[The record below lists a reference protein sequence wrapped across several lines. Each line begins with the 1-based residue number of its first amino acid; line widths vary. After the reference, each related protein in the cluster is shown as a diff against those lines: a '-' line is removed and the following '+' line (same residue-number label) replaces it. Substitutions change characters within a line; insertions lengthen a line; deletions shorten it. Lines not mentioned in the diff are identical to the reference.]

1 MPVLVHSLLA
11 ALAVCLLAPPA
22 RAEPVEL
29 AVLSYNTHGLAAW
42 VAGDDPEARFPEIS
56 RRLNGYDVALIQE
69 DWEYHELLR
78 KHAVHRVIERG
89 NSAQL
94 LMGVIPLK
102 NGSGLT
108 SLVRLEPDAVT
119 RVVREPYDICSGW
132 LSGANDCLATKGFL
146 LVRLRLAPGVEV
158 DVVQTHMDAG
168 RGADDRRA
176 RQLQLA
182 RLSERLGEISAGR
195 ALVVAG
201 DFNLNHAEPEDRE
214 LLEWFM
220 PELGLADSGARPQ
233 GPAWKRIDYI
243 LYRSGEDVALELAE
257 AGEALE
263 FVHDGQPLSDHPAL
277 FARLRLRSVR

>member
-11 ALAVCLLAPPA
+11 ALAVCLLARPA

-29 AVLSYNTHGLAAW
+29 AVLSYNAHGLAAW

-78 KHAVHRVIERG
+78 EHAAHRVVERG
-89 NSAQL
+89 NGAPP
-94 LMGVIPLK
+94 LMGVIPLL

-119 RVVREPYDICSGW
+119 RVVREPYQVCSGW
-132 LSGANDCLATKGFL
+132 LSGGNDCLASKGFL
-146 LVRLRLAPGVEV
+146 LVRLRLAPGLEV
-158 DVVQTHMDAG
+158 DVVQTHLDAG

-182 RLSERLGEISAGR
+182 RLADRLGEISAGR

-201 DFNLNHAEPEDRE
+201 DFNLNHAVPEDRK
-214 LLEWFM
+214 LLEGFM
-220 PELGLADSGARPQ
+220 PALGLADSGARPQ
-233 GPAWKRIDYI
+233 GSAWKRIDYI
-243 LYRSGEDVALELAE
+243 LYRSGEHVALELAE
-257 AGEALE
+257 SGEALE
-263 FVHDGQPLSDHPAL
+263 FVHDGKPLSDHPAL